1 MNINRNNYERFFLLY
16 ADNELSD
23 AEKNM
28 VNLFVQQNTDLEE
41 EFLMIQQSVVS
52 PDKNLT
58 LGDKNFLLR
67 QEQTLISEDN
77 YEEIFIL
84 YNDGQLDEHEK
95 RQTVNFINQHPEF
108 ENQFR
113 VLQNVKL
120 EADPAIVFPDKR
132 SLLKKEGKGKVIPL
146 NLRRA
151 LVAAVILG
159 FGLWAGF
166 NYMQTGK
173 VTPVVSSKQIA
184 PATSPETESQQP
196 LALNKPGET
205 TIKSGVHTDKNDN
218 NNRQGQEISKKSLV
232 KNSQRQ
238 QRNVHEATEQI
249 VKNSHQQKSPVSILK
264 TIEHPKD
271 EVVMKEPVSDKNII
285 AKQNNPVPVNT
296 NETTT
301 DKMISVKPESEN
313 YAVPA
318 SYRTDAK
325 NDNYVFYNVSEDQFK
340 KTKLFGLLKKVKR
353 VIERKSPFNHNNDKA
368 ELAVN

>member
-23 AEKNM
+23 AEKNR
-28 VNLFVQQNTDLEE
+28 VILFVQENTDLEE
-41 EFLMIQQSVVS
+41 EFVMIQQSVVS

-58 LGDKNFLLR
+58 LGDKDFLLR
-67 QEQTLISEDN
+67 QEQKFINEEN
-77 YEEIFIL
+77 HEEIFIL

-95 RQTVNFINQHPEF
+95 RQTENFINEHPEF
-108 ENQFR
+108 EKQFR
-113 VLQNVKL
+113 VLQQVKL

-173 VTPVVSSKQIA
+173 VTKVVSSKQTA
-184 PATSPETESQQP
+184 PVTPPQTAVEESVPLNSPD
-196 LALNKPGET
+196 ET
-205 TIKSGVHTDKNDN
+205 TMKSGLHTDKNDAKTSY
-218 NNRQGQEISKKSLV
+218 GQEAPKKSLV
-232 KNSQRQ
+232 KNAQKK
-238 QRNVHEATEQI
+238 QRNADEASEQI
-249 VKNSHQQKSPVSILK
+249 VKNNHQQKNPVTSLK
-264 TIEHPKD
+264 TTEQPKD
-271 EVVMKEPVSDKNII
+271 EIVVKESVSNKDLI
-285 AKQNNPVPVNT
+285 AKENKVPVNT
-296 NETTT
+296 NETAT
-301 DKMISVKPESEN
+301 DKIISVKPEPEN
-313 YAVPA
+313 YAAVA
-318 SYRTDAK
+318 SYKADTK

-340 KTKLFGLLKKVKR
+340 KTKLFGFLKKVKR

>member
-23 AEKNM
+23 AEKNK
-28 VNLFVQQNTDLEE
+28 VTLFVQQNTDLEE
-41 EFLMIQQSVVS
+41 EFLMIQQSVVR
-52 PDKNLT
+52 PDKNIT

-67 QEQTLISEDN
+67 QEQTFISEDN

-95 RQTVNFINQHPEF
+95 RLTENFINEHPEF

-113 VLQNVKL
+113 VLQQVRL

-132 SLLKKEGKGKVIPL
+132 LLLKKEGKGKVIPL

-166 NYMQTGK
+166 NYMQTDK
-173 VTPVVSSKQIA
+173 VATVVSSKQTA
-184 PATSPETESQQP
+184 PSTSPETANQQP
-196 LALNKPGET
+196 LALNKPAET
-205 TIKSGVHTDKNDN
+205 TVQPGLRSDKNDKKSSEA
-218 NNRQGQEISKKSLV
+218 QEPSKKSVAKSV
-232 KNSQRQ
+232 KSK
-238 QRNVHEATEQI
+238 QRNVDEAPEQI
-249 VKNSHQQKSPVSILK
+249 VKNNTQQKNPGSILK
-264 TIEHPKD
+264 SMEQPKD
-271 EVVMKEPVSDKNII
+271 EVVTKEPVSDKNII
-285 AKQNNPVPVNT
+285 AKTNNTVPVNT
-296 NETTT
+296 NESAT
-301 DKMISVKPESEN
+301 DKIISVKPETEN
-313 YAVPA
+313 YAVTA
-318 SYRTDAK
+318 SYRTDTQ